1 MSRAPKKIARGT
13 VLKMTGFD
21 EAGLDKAI
29 ATGTFPAPVHIG
41 KQERWL
47 TMDVVDWLVDNV
59 ISAAYL
65 KKRLDSKQ

>member
-1 MSRAPKKIARGT
+1 MSRAPKKLARGT

-21 EAGLDKAI
+21 AAGLDKAI
-29 ATGTFPAPVHIG
+29 AAGTFPTPVYIG
-41 KQERWL
+41 KQPRWL
-47 TMDVVDWLVDNV
+47 TMDVVNWLMDNV

>member
-1 MSRAPKKIARGT
+1 MSRAPKKIEKGT

-21 EAGLDKAI
+21 EATLDKAI
-29 ATGTFPAPVHIG
+29 DAGTFPAPVRLG
-41 KQERWL
+41 KQPRWL

-65 KKRLDSKQ
+65 AKRLGNGK